1 MTSGTPWSVKGI
13 DPRARAIAKTAARR
27 EGMTLGEWLNR
38 VILEDG
44 PITSDWSDRLGG
56 FPGFPAAPVGEDG
69 GGGDD
74 DLHEMIARL
83 GARIEAAESRAQMA
97 ISGVD
102 QSVNG
107 LARRLERLEDGLED
121 EEDST
126 ASALARVRAGQDEL
140 MERLRKLERNGGG
153 GDSAPVRAVEAMLGK
168 VAARLYETERD
179 FRAEIDGLL
188 EREERRK
195 DGSEKSIR
203 SLAERI
209 EEAERRGRAEEQ
221 SLRDLVEQRHRDME
235 KALEGMHDGSRA
247 LQRRLVAAETATHQA
262 ADALARSHERLEARL
277 AQLEQGSGAA
287 MTQEQFQQR
296 FDRLATELAEVI
308 RDTRR
313 EFAGQLD
320 ALSRSGGQGARF
332 EQALQATEARL
343 SAAETRQADTL
354 ARISQEVSR
363 LARAIDRRFTD
374 NETRL
379 DARLREEELRRSQVR
394 SQADIETRLDAVRR
408 ESSHAVRQIGEQVA
422 KLGETLAE
430 RVSHAEERSARALE
444 AAGERMA
451 RVVETLDA
459 NGRARSEDDV
469 LQARIAASE
478 ERTAQRIAEAM
489 EGVHARLDAARTETA
504 DALSPVQRAMTAL
517 AERLES
523 IEQNALHEPPRRR
536 HPAAAFDAR
545 PSETAIPAPEAD
557 SFAAPLKPPPGQRE
571 AALQGEFAIS
581 GEDSFVV
588 AVEDPLAGA
597 PPPSFDEPVA
607 DDGGDVWQEAPQPA
621 PMPRPGAH
629 TRAAQV
635 LGATADSEFLAAAR
649 RKIRVGGSDPSR
661 FDYAAPAQPK
671 AEGSRSRWLLAGV
684 SLLGFLALGAAAAFV
699 VMGGLSSTPQTASND
714 ISSEALSSLF
724 ADVRTEQS
732 APLDLPPAISPQA
745 GEAASEGEA
754 GAPDTALAEAPAP
767 APAADPAPVP
777 ARPAGDVSAPAA
789 QIASITPASSSVA
802 DTRITLEAAATSGD
816 PVARY
821 QLALQRLEAG
831 DTQGGVTLMRRAAE
845 QGIPDAQFRYGRMLE
860 RGEGVPADPD
870 AGRQW
875 IVRAAENGN
884 LRAMYEAGVSFV
896 NQPPTP
902 ANQQAAARWFEQAAL
917 HGMGDSQFNLG
928 LLFEEGFGVPQSA
941 ADAYAWFLIAAAG
954 GDSAAAERASGLRR
968 ELSAEQRAAAE
979 DAARAFAPRAL
990 DPQAQGR
997 YPAQAWEQGA
1007 STRLIARA
1015 QELLL
1020 AMGYDAGPADGAYG
1034 PRTREAVVAYQRA
1047 QGLEASGTIDTAL
1060 VSRLERGPSR

>member
-13 DPRARAIAKTAARR
+13 DPRARAMAKTAARR

-44 PITSDWSDRLGG
+44 PLSSDWSDRLSA
-56 FPGFPAAPVGEDG
+56 FPGFTASPDGDG

-83 GARIEAAESRAQMA
+83 GARIEAAESRAQLA

-107 LARRLERLEDGLED
+107 LARRLERIEDGLED
-121 EEDST
+121 EEEST
-126 ASALARVRAGQDEL
+126 SAALARMRASQDEL
-140 MERLRKLERNGGG
+140 MDRLRKLERNGSS
-153 GDSAPVRAVEAMLGK
+153 GDTAPVRAVETALGK

-179 FRAEIDGLL
+179 FRAEIEGLL
-188 EREERRK
+188 DREDRRK
-195 DGSEKSIR
+195 DGAEKSIR
-203 SLAERI
+203 TLAERI
-209 EEAERRGRAEEQ
+209 DEAERRTRAEEQ
-221 SLRDLVEQRHRDME
+221 SLRDLVEQRHKDMTS
-235 KALEGMHDGSRA
+235 ALEGVHDGSRA
-247 LQRRLVAAETATHQA
+247 MQRRLVAAESATFQA
-262 ADALARSHERLEARL
+262 ADALAKSHERLEARL
-277 AQLEQGSGAA
+277 AELEQGRGSA

-320 ALSRSGGQGARF
+320 ALARSGGQGGRF

-374 NETRL
+374 NESRME
-379 DARLREEELRRSQVR
+379 ARLREEEQRRSQLR
-394 SQADIETRLDAVRR
+394 NQADIESRLDDVRR

-430 RVSHAEERSARALE
+430 RVSNAEERSARALE

-469 LQARIAASE
+469 LQERIAASE
-478 ERTAQRIAEAM
+478 ERTAARIAEAM
-489 EGVHARLDAARTETA
+489 QGVHARLDAARAETSE
-504 DALSPVQRAMTAL
+504 ALSPVQRAMTAL
-517 AERLES
+517 AERLEA

-536 HPAAAFDAR
+536 MPVAAFEKRAESA
-545 PSETAIPAPEAD
+545 SEPAPEAD
-557 SFAAPLKPPPGQRE
+557 SFASPLKPPPGQRE

-581 GEDSFVV
+581 GADSFVV
-588 AVEDPLAGA
+588 AVEDPLTGPQRQEFEQSAQDSG
-597 PPPSFDEPVA
+597 EE
-607 DDGGDVWQEAPQPA
+607 DVWQEAPRPA
-621 PMPRPGAH
+621 PMPEPARR

-635 LGATADSEFLAAAR
+635 LGATADAEFLSAAR
-649 RKIRVGGSDPSR
+649 RKIRTGGSDPAR
-661 FDYAAPAQPK
+661 YDYTAAQAPQP
-671 AEGSRSRWLLAGV
+671 EGSRSRWLLAGV

-699 VMGGLSSTPQTASND
+699 LTDGFNRGTQTAQSD
-714 ISSEALSSLF
+714 ISPEALSSLF
-724 ADVRTEQS
+724 ADVRTEQTAPAEPQPASADEAAPASGDDTVAADALDAPVEVAPATAQPVQS
-732 APLDLPPAISPQA
+732 APTQQPAQ
-745 GEAASEGEA
+745 EASLQQVSSAL
-754 GAPDTALAEAPAP
+754 PDTPL
-767 APAADPAPVP
+767 
-777 ARPAGDVSAPAA
+777 
-789 QIASITPASSSVA
+789 
-802 DTRITLEAAATSGD
+802 TLEAAATAGD

-821 QLALQRLEAG
+821 QLALQRFEAG
-831 DTQGGVTLMRRAAE
+831 DTQGGVTLIRRAAE
-845 QGIPDAQFRYGRMLE
+845 QGVPDAQFRYGRMLE
-860 RGEGVPADPD
+860 RGEGVTADPD

-875 IVRAAENGN
+875 MVRAAENGH
-884 LRAMYEAGVSFV
+884 LRAMYEAGVAYV

-954 GDSAAAERASGLRR
+954 GDSAASERAAGLRR
-968 ELSAEQRAAAE
+968 ELSAEERAAAE
-979 DAARAFAPRAL
+979 DAARSFAPRTL

-997 YPAQAWEQGA
+997 YPAQTWEQGA
-1007 STRLIARA
+1007 GTRLIARA
-1015 QELLL
+1015 QELLF
-1020 AMGYDAGPADGAYG
+1020 AMGYGSGQADGAYG
-1034 PRTREAVVAYQRA
+1034 PQTREAVVAYQRA
-1047 QGLEASGTIDTAL
+1047 QGLEASGAIDTAL
-1060 VSRLERGPSR
+1060 VARLERGPSR

>member
-13 DPRARAIAKTAARR
+13 DPRARAMAKTAARR
-27 EGMTLGEWLNR
+27 QGMTLGEWLNR

-44 PITSDWSDRLGG
+44 PLPADWSDRLGG
-56 FPGFPAAPVGEDG
+56 FPGFPAAPAGEDG
-69 GGGDD
+69 GDGDD

-83 GARIEAAESRAQMA
+83 GARIEAAESRAQLA

-107 LARRLERLEDGLED
+107 LARRLERIEDGLE
-121 EEDST
+121 EDDGST
-126 ASALARVRAGQDEL
+126 AAALARMRAGQDEL
-140 MERLRKLERNGGG
+140 MDRLRKLERNGGS
-153 GDSAPVRAVEAMLGK
+153 GDTAPVRAVESALGK

-179 FRAEIDGLL
+179 FRSEIDGLL
-188 EREERRK
+188 DREERRK

-203 SLAERI
+203 TLAERI
-209 EEAERRGRAEEQ
+209 EEAERRSRAEEQ
-221 SLRDLVEQRHRDME
+221 SLRDLVEQRHRDMA
-235 KALEGMHDGSRA
+235 KALEGAHDSSRA
-247 LQRRLVAAETATHQA
+247 MQRRLVAAESATHQA
-262 ADALARSHERLEARL
+262 AEALARSHERLEARL
-277 AQLEQGSGAA
+277 AQLEHGSGSA
-287 MTQEQFQQR
+287 MTHEQFQQR

-313 EFAGQLD
+313 EFSSQLD
-320 ALSRSGGQGARF
+320 TLSRSGGEGARF
-332 EQALQATEARL
+332 EQALQATESRL

-363 LARAIDRRFTD
+363 LARAIDRRFSD
-374 NETRL
+374 NESRL
-379 DARLREEELRRSQVR
+379 EARLREDEQRRSQLR

-459 NGRARSEDDV
+459 NGRVRSEDDV

-517 AERLES
+517 AERLEA

-536 HPAAAFDAR
+536 TPPAAFQQRAAQIT
-545 PSETAIPAPEAD
+545 EAAPEAD
-557 SFAAPLKPPPGQRE
+557 SFAAPLQPPPGQRE
-571 AALQGEFAIS
+571 TALRGEFAIS
-581 GEDSFVV
+581 GDDSFVV
-588 AVEDPLAGA
+588 AVEDPLVSAR
-597 PPPSFDEPVA
+597 EPAEDTPVHQDS
-607 DDGGDVWQEAPQPA
+607 DDLWQEAPQPA
-621 PMPRPGAH
+621 PVPQPQPTRH

-649 RKIRVGGSDPSR
+649 RKVRVGGSDPAR
-661 FDYAAPAQPK
+661 FDYTAATQQATRSD
-671 AEGSRSRWLLAGV
+671 GSRSRWLLASV
-684 SLLGFLALGAAAAFV
+684 SLLGFLALGAAAAFIL
-699 VMGGLSSTPQTASND
+699 MDGFGRTQQTAQGD
-714 ISSEALSSLF
+714 ISREDLSSLF
-724 ADVRTEQS
+724 ADVRTEQ
-732 APLDLPPAISPQA
+732 PAAADIPALAAIPA
-745 GEAASEGEA
+745 GEAAADEA
-754 GAPDTALAEAPAP
+754 AAALDEHVDVAAAPVRPAAEEPARTTQTTTATPAASTVADTAL
-767 APAADPAPVP
+767 
-777 ARPAGDVSAPAA
+777 
-789 QIASITPASSSVA
+789 
-802 DTRITLEAAATSGD
+802 TLEAAATSGD

-821 QLALQRLEAG
+821 QLALQRIEAG
-831 DTQGGVTLMRRAAE
+831 DMQGCLTLMRRAAE
-845 QGIPDAQFRYGRMLE
+845 QGVPDAQFRYGRMLE
-860 RGEGVPADPD
+860 RGEGISADSE

-884 LRAMYEAGVSFV
+884 LRAMYEAGVAYV

-954 GDSAAAERASGLRR
+954 GDTAAGERAASLRR

-979 DAARAFAPRAL
+979 DAARTFAPRPL

-997 YPAQAWEQGA
+997 YPAQAWEQGT

-1020 AMGYDAGPADGAYG
+1020 AAGYDAGPADGAYG

-1047 QGLEASGTIDTAL
+1047 QGLEPSGAVDTAL

>member
-44 PITSDWSDRLGG
+44 PLSSDWSERLGAY
-56 FPGFPAAPVGEDG
+56 PGFSQSPAGEDG

-83 GARIEAAESRAQMA
+83 GARIEAAESRAQLA

-107 LARRLERLEDGLED
+107 LARRLERIEDGLEED
-121 EEDST
+121 EET
-126 ASALARVRAGQDEL
+126 TQSALARIRSGQDEV
-140 MERLRKLERNGGG
+140 MERLRKLERSGGS
-153 GDSAPVRAVEAMLGK
+153 GDSAPARAVEAALGK

-188 EREERRK
+188 DREERRK

-203 SLAERI
+203 TLAERI
-209 EEAERRGRAEEQ
+209 EEAERRSRAEEQ
-221 SLRDLVEQRHRDME
+221 SLRDLVEQRHRDMS
-235 KALEGMHDGSRA
+235 KALEGVHDNSRVV
-247 LQRRLVAAETATHQA
+247 QRRLVEAESATHKAAE
-262 ADALARSHERLEARL
+262 ALARSHERLEARL
-277 AQLEQGSGAA
+277 AQLEQGSGTALS
-287 MTQEQFQQR
+287 QEQFQKR
-296 FDRLATELAEVI
+296 FDRLAMELAEVI

-313 EFAGQLD
+313 EFASQID
-320 ALSRSGGQGARF
+320 TLSRSGGAGSGRL

-379 DARLREEELRRSQVR
+379 EARLREDEQRRSQIR
-394 SQADIETRLDAVRR
+394 NQADIESRLDAVRQ

-422 KLGETLAE
+422 KLGEALAD

-469 LQARIAASE
+469 LRERIAASE
-478 ERTAQRIAEAM
+478 ERTAKRIAEAM

-517 AERLES
+517 AERLET

-536 HPAAAFDAR
+536 PSAAARPAVDTASEPAA
-545 PSETAIPAPEAD
+545 TD
-557 SFAAPLKPPPGQRE
+557 SFSAPLQPPPRQHD
-571 AALQGEFAIS
+571 AALHGEFAIS

-588 AVEDPLAGA
+588 AVDDPLSAA
-597 PPPSFDEPVA
+597 PAPQVAPAYSDEIA
-607 DDGGDVWQEAPQPA
+607 DSWEEAPRPAPMPQPA
-621 PMPRPGAH
+621 PR
-629 TRAAQV
+629 TRASQV

-649 RKIRVGGSDPSR
+649 RKVRVGGSDPAR
-661 FDYAAPAQPK
+661 FDYAAQQAPK
-671 AEGSRSRWLLAGV
+671 KEGPRGRWLLASV
-684 SLLGFLALGAAAAFV
+684 SLLGFLALGAAAAFIL
-699 VMGGLSSTPQTASND
+699 MDGFSRPAQTAEND
-714 ISSEALSSLF
+714 ISPEALSSLF
-724 ADVRTEQS
+724 ADVRTDAAPAETPVIEEPS
-732 APLDLPPAISPQA
+732 AVA
-745 GEAASEGEA
+745 GETAATEDG
-754 GAPDTALAEAPAP
+754 TAEAL
-767 APAADPAPVP
+767 DAPVP
-777 ARPAGDVSAPAA
+777 VETAQARPVETSPAESAPMEV
-789 QIASITPASSSVA
+789 TPAAAISTIP
-802 DTRITLEAAATSGD
+802 DTPLTLEAAATSGD

-821 QLALQRLEAG
+821 QLALQRVEAG
-831 DTQGGVTLMRRAAE
+831 DMQGATTLMRRAAE

-860 RGEGVPADPD
+860 RGEGVTADPE

-875 IVRAAENGN
+875 IVRAAENGH
-884 LRAMYEAGVSFV
+884 LRAMYEAGVAFV
-896 NQPPTP
+896 NLSPTP
-902 ANQQAAARWFEQAAL
+902 ENQQAAARWFEQAAL

-954 GDSAAAERASGLRR
+954 GDSAAGERAANLRR

-979 DAARAFAPRAL
+979 DAASRFAARPL

-997 YPAQAWEQGA
+997 YPAQAWDQGT

-1020 AMGYDAGPADGAYG
+1020 AMGYDTGPADGAYG

-1047 QGLEASGTIDTAL
+1047 QGLEASGAVDTAL

>member
-13 DPRARAIAKTAARR
+13 DPRARAMAKTAARR
-27 EGMTLGEWLNR
+27 QGMTLGEWLNR

-44 PITSDWSDRLGG
+44 PLSTDWPDRLSG
-56 FPGFPAAPVGEDG
+56 FPGFTGTPDGDG

-83 GARIEAAESRAQMA
+83 GARIEAAESRAQLA

-102 QSVNG
+102 QSVSG
-107 LARRLERLEDGLED
+107 LARRLERIEDGLED
-121 EEDST
+121 EEEST
-126 ASALARVRAGQDEL
+126 GAALARMRASQDEL
-140 MERLRKLERNGGG
+140 MDRLRKLERNGGS
-153 GDSAPVRAVEAMLGK
+153 GDTAPVRAVEAALGK

-179 FRAEIDGLL
+179 FRSEIDGLL
-188 EREERRK
+188 EREDRRK
-195 DGSEKSIR
+195 DGAEKSIR
-203 SLAERI
+203 TLAERI
-209 EEAERRGRAEEQ
+209 DEAERRTRAEEQ
-221 SLRDLVEQRHRDME
+221 SLRDLVEQRHKDMTS
-235 KALEGMHDGSRA
+235 ALDGVHDSSRA
-247 LQRRLVAAETATHQA
+247 MQRRLVAAESATFQA
-262 ADALARSHERLEARL
+262 ADALAKSHERLEARL
-277 AQLEQGSGAA
+277 AQLEQGTGSA

-320 ALSRSGGQGARF
+320 ALARSGGQGGRF

-374 NETRL
+374 NE
-379 DARLREEELRRSQVR
+379 ARLEARFRDQEQRRSQLR
-394 SQADIETRLDAVRR
+394 NQADIESRLDDVRR

-430 RVSHAEERSARALE
+430 RVSNAEERSARALE

-478 ERTAQRIAEAM
+478 ERTAARIAEAM
-489 EGVHARLDAARTETA
+489 EGVHARLDAARTETSE
-504 DALSPVQRAMTAL
+504 ALSPVQRAMTAL
-517 AERLES
+517 AERLEA
-523 IEQNALHEPPRRR
+523 IEQNALHEPPRRKM
-536 HPAAAFDAR
+536 PSAAFEKRAER
-545 PSETAIPAPEAD
+545 TGEPAPEAD
-557 SFAAPLKPPPGQRE
+557 SFASPLKPPPGQRE
-571 AALQGEFAIS
+571 AALHGEFAIS
-581 GEDSFVV
+581 GTDSFVV
-588 AVEDPLAGA
+588 AVEDPLTG
-597 PPPSFDEPVA
+597 PQREDFGPSA
-607 DDGGDVWQEAPQPA
+607 DDSAADDVWQEAPQPA
-621 PMPRPGAH
+621 PMPEPARR

-635 LGATADSEFLAAAR
+635 LGATADAEFLSAAR
-649 RKIRVGGSDPSR
+649 RKVRTGGSDPAR
-661 FDYAAPAQPK
+661 YDYSAVQAPQ
-671 AEGSRSRWLLAGV
+671 AEGTRSRWLLAGV

-699 VMGGLSSTPQTASND
+699 LTDGFNRGTQSAQTDVSP
-714 ISSEALSSLF
+714 EALSSLF
-724 ADVRTEQS
+724 ADVRTEQTNVIEPQS
-732 APLDLPPAISPQA
+732 AGPATA
-745 GEAASEGEA
+745 DETAVATGDEAA
-754 GAPDTALAEAPAP
+754 PAEPLETPVEVAPATVQP
-767 APAADPAPVP
+767 AESAP
-777 ARPAGDVSAPAA
+777 ARPTAQEASAQPAA
-789 QIASITPASSSVA
+789 NTLPDTPL
-802 DTRITLEAAATSGD
+802 TLEAAATSGD

-821 QLALQRLEAG
+821 QLALQRFEAG
-831 DTQGGVTLMRRAAE
+831 DMQGGLTLIRRAAE
-845 QGIPDAQFRYGRMLE
+845 QGIPDAQFRYGRLLE
-860 RGEGVPADPD
+860 RGEGVTADPE

-875 IVRAAENGN
+875 IVRAAENGH
-884 LRAMYEAGVSFV
+884 LRAMYEAGVAYV
-896 NQPPTP
+896 NQSPTP

-954 GDSAAAERASGLRR
+954 GDSAAAERAAGLRR

-979 DAARAFAPRAL
+979 DAARSFAPRTL

-997 YPAQAWEQGA
+997 YPAQTWEQGA

-1015 QELLL
+1015 QELLF
-1020 AMGYDAGPADGAYG
+1020 AMGYGSGQADGAYG
-1034 PRTREAVVAYQRA
+1034 PQTREAVVAYQRA
-1047 QGLEASGTIDTAL
+1047 QGLEASGAIDTAL
-1060 VSRLERGPSR
+1060 VARLERGPSR

>member
-13 DPRARAIAKTAARR
+13 DPRARAMAKTAARR

-44 PITSDWSDRLGG
+44 PLSSDWSDRLSA
-56 FPGFPAAPVGEDG
+56 FPGFTAPDGDG
-69 GGGDD
+69 GGGGD

-83 GARIEAAESRAQMA
+83 GARIEAAESRAQLA

-107 LARRLERLEDGLED
+107 LARRLERIEDGLED
-121 EEDST
+121 EEEST
-126 ASALARVRAGQDEL
+126 QAALTRMRASQDEL
-140 MERLRKLERNGGG
+140 MDRLRKLERNGGS
-153 GDSAPVRAVEAMLGK
+153 GDTAPVRAVETALGK

-188 EREERRK
+188 DREDRRK
-195 DGSEKSIR
+195 DGAEKSIR
-203 SLAERI
+203 TLAERI
-209 EEAERRGRAEEQ
+209 EEAERRTRAEEQ
-221 SLRDLVEQRHRDME
+221 SLRDLVEQRHRDMTS
-235 KALEGMHDGSRA
+235 ALEGMHDSSRTM
-247 LQRRLVAAETATHQA
+247 QRRLVAAESATHQA
-262 ADALARSHERLEARL
+262 ADALAKSHERLEARL
-277 AQLEQGSGAA
+277 AQLEQGNSSA

-320 ALSRSGGQGARF
+320 ALARSGGQGGRF

-374 NETRL
+374 NESRME
-379 DARLREEELRRSQVR
+379 ARLREDEQRRHQLRN
-394 SQADIETRLDAVRR
+394 QADIEARLDDVRR

-430 RVSHAEERSARALE
+430 RVNNAEERSARALE

-459 NGRARSEDDV
+459 NGRARPEDDV
-469 LQARIAASE
+469 LQERIAASE

-489 EGVHARLDAARTETA
+489 EGVHARLDAARSETA
-504 DALSPVQRAMTAL
+504 DTLSPVQRAMTAL
-517 AERLES
+517 AERLEA
-523 IEQNALHEPPRRR
+523 IEQNALHEPPRRKMP
-536 HPAAAFDAR
+536 PAAFEKRA
-545 PSETAIPAPEAD
+545 ETASEPAPEAD
-557 SFAAPLKPPPGQRE
+557 SFASPLQPPPGQRD

-581 GEDSFVV
+581 GADSFVV
-588 AVEDPLAGA
+588 AVEDPLT
-597 PPPSFDEPVA
+597 STQRQDFDEPADSHA
-607 DDGGDVWQEAPQPA
+607 DDDVWQEAPQPA
-621 PMPRPGAH
+621 PMPEPSRR
-629 TRAAQV
+629 TRASQV
-635 LGATADSEFLAAAR
+635 LGATADAEFLSAAR
-649 RKIRVGGSDPSR
+649 RKIRMGGSDPAR
-661 FDYAAPAQPK
+661 FDYAAAQTPK

-699 VMGGLSSTPQTASND
+699 LTDGFNRGTQTAQSD
-714 ISSEALSSLF
+714 ISPEALSSLF
-724 ADVRTEQS
+724 ADVRTEPT
-732 APLDLPPAISPQA
+732 AQA
-745 GEAASEGEA
+745 E
-754 GAPDTALAEAPAP
+754 PAP
-767 APAADPAPVP
+767 AEPASADESASASGDEAAAADALDTPVEVSAAP
-777 ARPAGDVSAPAA
+777 ARPVQTPSPSTQQAETPATAQPAA
-789 QIASITPASSSVA
+789 NTLPDTP
-802 DTRITLEAAATSGD
+802 ITLEAAATAGD

-821 QLALQRLEAG
+821 QLALQRFEAG
-831 DTQGGVTLMRRAAE
+831 DTQGGVTLIRRAAE
-845 QGIPDAQFRYGRMLE
+845 QGVPDAQFRYGRMLE
-860 RGEGVPADPD
+860 RGEGVTADPES
-870 AGRQW
+870 ARQW
-875 IVRAAENGN
+875 IVRAAENGH
-884 LRAMYEAGVSFV
+884 LRAMYEAGVAYV
-896 NQPPTP
+896 NLSPTP

-954 GDSAAAERASGLRR
+954 GDSAASERAAGLRR
-968 ELSAEQRAAAE
+968 ELSAEERAAAE
-979 DAARAFAPRAL
+979 DAARNFAPRTL

-997 YPAQAWEQGA
+997 YPAQAWEQGT
-1007 STRLIARA
+1007 SPRLIARA

-1020 AMGYDAGPADGAYG
+1020 AMGYDTGPADGAYG

-1047 QGLEASGTIDTAL
+1047 QGLEASGAIDTAL